1 MRVHS
6 GFVRLPTRGRKRAP
20 ARCRICTWRGPLL
33 HVKGHLQR
41 SRLTGFGLAPPVQKQ
56 SIMKNDQGPFHF
68 SSEML
73 REHRRHKRSS
83 WKHLRSTRLLV
94 ILSSPL
100 IYACVIPF
108 LMVDASVELYQL
120 VCFPIYGIP
129 IVRRKDYVV
138 FDRGRLAYLNT
149 IEKIGCIYCSY
160 ANGLLAMITEIAARS
175 EQHFC
180 PIKHAHR
187 LAQTHSRYG
196 TFLPYGDARAYR
208 ENSDAVAQAFDDLSK
223 RAK

>member
-1 MRVHS
+1 M
-6 GFVRLPTRGRKRAP
+6 KRQRAAKP
-20 ARCRICTWRGPLL
+20 RHDEGPLSPSL
-33 HVKGHLQR
+33 EVL
-41 SRLTGFGLAPPVQKQ
+41 
-56 SIMKNDQGPFHF
+56 N
-68 SSEML
+68 
-73 REHRRHKRSS
+73 EHRRHKRSS
-83 WKHLRSTRLLV
+83 WKHLRSTRWLV

-100 IYACVIPF
+100 IYACVLPF
-108 LMVDASVELYQL
+108 LMLDASVELYQL

-129 IVRRKDYVV
+129 RVRRKDYLV

-160 ANGLLAMITEIAARS
+160 ANGLLAMIGEIAART

-180 PIKHAHR
+180 PIKHARR

-196 TFLPYGDARAYR
+196 KFLPYGDARAYR
-208 ENSDAVAQAFDDLSK
+208 EQSDAVAQAYSDLGA